1 LARLDV
7 LPELPE
13 SRHVNRRNAII
24 LITAGVI
31 AAGISACSALTT
43 FDLLVPKDPGV
54 RRVVADAQFGPGRRQ
69 RLDVYRPSVKAGPL
83 PVIIFFYGGSWN
95 SGDKSG
101 YSWVAKALASR
112 GFAVVIPDYRYAS
125 EAPYPAFLEDSA
137 AAVRWAVA
145 HAAEFGGDPKRLVLA
160 GHSAGAYNAA
170 MLAYDERWLGA
181 DRARVRGFMGL
192 AGPYD
197 FLPFDSDVARK
208 VFGSARDLP
217 KTQPVNFIDRADPP
231 AFIASAGEDKT
242 VREHNSDSLT
252 AKLKSAGIRV
262 ERRRYPNVG
271 HVGIVTAIA
280 RPLRG
285 RASVLDDMTRFAHE
299 VTR

>member
-1 LARLDV
+1 MARLDV
-7 LPELPE
+7 FPILPQLQ
-13 SRHVNRRNAII
+13 SLNRRNSII

-31 AAGISACSALTT
+31 AAGISACNALTA
-43 FDLLVPKDPGV
+43 FDVLVPKDSGV
-54 RRVVADAQFGPGRRQ
+54 RRVMTNAQFGPGRRQ
-69 RLDVYRPSVKAGPL
+69 GLDVYRPNAAGIL

-95 SGDKSG
+95 SGSKDG
-101 YSWVAKALASR
+101 YSWAAKALALR

-125 EAPYPAFLEDSA
+125 EARYPAFLQDSA
-137 AAVRWAVA
+137 AAVRWAIA
-145 HAAEFGGDPKRLVLA
+145 HAADYGGDPKRIVLA

-170 MLAYDERWLGA
+170 MLAYDERWLGGE
-181 DRARVRGFMGL
+181 RPRVRGFIGL

-197 FLPFDSDVARK
+197 FLPFDNDVARG
-208 VFGSARDLP
+208 VFGGAGDLP
-217 KTQPVNFIDRADPP
+217 RTQPVNFIDRADPP
-231 AFIASAGEDKT
+231 AFIATAGEDKT
-242 VREHNSDSLT
+242 VREANSDSLA
-252 AKLKSAGIRV
+252 AKLKVAGIRV

-271 HVGIVTAIA
+271 HVGLVTALA